1 MASDTVKA
9 PVPSDFLKSEPPD
22 FKGREAAKFTSAA
35 ALRPGSAPMG
45 GPAAAEVWDPDGA
58 EESYGI
64 LLAEVPA
71 GAAAYEA
78 PVPFNGPA
86 TVSPAGLTWDSGA
99 TAAEIA
105 AGLERLKS
113 ARHTRED
120 AADDRALPPTAQP
133 GAGQTD

>member
-1 MASDTVKA
+1 MATDMVKA
-9 PVPSDFLKSEPPD
+9 PVLSDFLKSEPPD

-35 ALRPGSAPMG
+35 ALRPGTVLMG
-45 GPAAAEVWDPDGA
+45 GPAAAKVWDLDDA
-58 EESYGI
+58 EELYGI

-78 PVPFNGPA
+78 PVLFNGPA

-105 AGLERLKS
+105 AGLERLKA
-113 ARHTRED
+113 ARFIHARTP
-120 AADDRALPPTAQP
+120 ATTALYPKQLNRVP
-133 GAGQTD
+133 D